1 MKAQIIVGARAQ
13 ALFAWIMCVC
23 VCVFAKTSQ
32 KLPKRTINRARDI
45 DSYSNNVHDE
55 WYQPHRFDPKLN
67 MWQKNTQTKRRRRGR
82 EWKIYN
88 KKSSQQ
94 LLMFLIHISMQVRN
108 FANWQISF
116 DDCCCCCWWC
126 CCCLFACCTQ
136 FHNELITDKIQ
147 HTVDCYWYLG
157 GMHFIHKNRSDAFFF
172 GCALDTAMILI
183 WIDKRMKTHSKCSNL
198 IRIFIL
204 LCTQRDLVWQKAEYI
219 NNIVNERKISELKR
233 NIWSALS

>member
-1 MKAQIIVGARAQ
+1 MKAQIIVGARARAQ
-13 ALFAWIMCVC
+13 ALFAWIMC

-116 DDCCCCCWWC
+116 DDCCCCWWWC

-157 GMHFIHKNRSDAFFF
+157 GMHFIHKNRSDAFFSAVLSILPWNWYGLINEWKHIRNVRSSLEFLYFYALREIWF
-172 GCALDTAMILI
+172 GRKLNTS
-183 WIDKRMKTHSKCSNL
+183 TT
-198 IRIFIL
+198 L
-204 LCTQRDLVWQKAEYI
+204 LTKEKSP
-219 NNIVNERKISELKR
+219 N
-233 NIWSALS
+233 